1 MFARAT
7 IITAIV
13 CLCTSPSVYSAGG
26 GGSSNT
32 AKPSAYKQ
40 AVKAVKKENFTT
52 AVGLLMKVVD
62 ENPDNADAWN
72 YLGYS
77 LRNLQEFD
85 DALAAYE
92 TALQIEPG
100 HKGALEYLGELYL
113 NTGQPEK
120 ARMQLQKLDDACLLS
135 CKEFR
140 MLKKQ
145 IARYEGGP

>member
-1 MFARAT
+1 MFSRAT
-7 IITAIV
+7 MIAAVV
-13 CLCTSPSVYSAGG
+13 CLCASPSVYSDGG
-26 GGSSNT
+26 GNSSGA
-32 AKPSAYKQ
+32 AKPSEYKQ
-40 AVKAVKKENFTT
+40 AVKAIKKDNYPA
-52 AVGLLMKVVD
+52 AVELLRKVVD
-62 ENPDNADAWN
+62 KDPENADAWN

-85 DALAAYE
+85 DALVAYE

-100 HKGALEYLGELYL
+100 HKGALEYLGELFL

-120 ARMQLQKLDDACLLS
+120 ARLQLQKLDDACFLS

>member
-1 MFARAT
+1 MFSRAT
-7 IITAIV
+7 MIAAVV
-13 CLCTSPSVYSAGG
+13 CLCASSSVYAAGG
-26 GGSSNT
+26 GNSSGS
-32 AKPSAYKQ
+32 AKSSEYKQ
-40 AVKAVKKENFTT
+40 AVKAIKKDNYPA
-52 AVGLLMKVVD
+52 AVELLNKVVD
-62 ENPDNADAWN
+62 KDPDNEDAWN

-85 DALAAYE
+85 GALAAYE
-92 TALQIEPG
+92 KALQLEPE

-120 ARMQLQKLDDACLLS
+120 ARVQLQKLDDACLLT

-145 IARYEGGP
+145 IAGYEGGP